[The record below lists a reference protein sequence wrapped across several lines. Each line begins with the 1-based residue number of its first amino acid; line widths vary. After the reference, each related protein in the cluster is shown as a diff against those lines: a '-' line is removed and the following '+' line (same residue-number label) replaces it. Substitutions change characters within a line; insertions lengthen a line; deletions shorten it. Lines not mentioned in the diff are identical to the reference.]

1 MTLTTIIIVVLIGL
15 ILIVAEIFFVPGT
28 TIVGIAGGLV
38 LLAGIICSFIYLET
52 TQAWTILAG
61 TGAATIILGYFAF
74 RPKTW
79 KKIGMNTT
87 IDGKIV
93 DEVQNLQPGIEGATL
108 TSCNPIGK
116 AKFGDKIEEV
126 YSMIDFIEANTKIEI
141 DSIKENKIFVTVIK
155 S

>member
-1 MTLTTIIIVVLIGL
+1 MTLTTIIILILVGL

-28 TIVGIAGGLV
+28 TIVGIAGGLI
-38 LLAGIICSFIYLET
+38 LLSGIICSFIYLET
-52 TQAWTILAG
+52 SYAWVISGG
-61 TGAATIILGYFAF
+61 TGVACVVLAYFAF
-74 RPKTW
+74 RPQTW

-93 DEVQNLQPGIEGATL
+93 DEVQNLQAGLEGATL

-126 YSMIDFIEANTKIEI
+126 YSIIDFIEANTKIKI
-141 DSIKENKIFVTVIK
+141 DSIKENKIFVTVIQ
-155 S
+155 